1 LPDPG
6 ILSANHTCYIVSSL
20 DRSIALFEQVLG
32 LTATAKAVRA
42 EPMTQNTTGA
52 KGAKGAKGADVIIV
66 YLSGPNHSIELA
78 EYLDPSGRSSVMP
91 RPCAI
96 RPAHTALNI
105 ADIDSVVESAAEFDV
120 SPIGEITTVG

>member
-1 LPDPG
+1 MPDPG

-42 EPMTQNTTGA
+42 EPMTQNTT
-52 KGAKGAKGADVIIV
+52 GAKGADVIIV